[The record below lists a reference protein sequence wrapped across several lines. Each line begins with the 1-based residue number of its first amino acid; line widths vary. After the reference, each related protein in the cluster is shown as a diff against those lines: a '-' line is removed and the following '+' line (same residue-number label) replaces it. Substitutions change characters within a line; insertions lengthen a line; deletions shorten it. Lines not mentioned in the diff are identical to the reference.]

1 MVLDLMDDAFRK
13 ILKDGRLILDEDFMI
28 SIFSS
33 LKCKIKPFVEHFSF
47 MFETKKSFP
56 VGSHTETD
64 CVLPWKM
71 IIDELFVPTRKVM
84 IQSNAL
90 CAILASE
97 LAL

>member
-1 MVLDLMDDAFRK
+1 MRT
-13 ILKDGRLILDEDFMI
+13 
-28 SIFSS
+28 ST
-33 LKCKIKPFVEHFSF
+33 LKCKIEPFAEHLSF

-71 IIDELFVPTRKVM
+71 IIDELFVPTRKDM